1 MANLDYFSDEDVIS
15 FTLLDA
21 HTVERLQRD
30 GDIKLP
36 RKKVDIPKDERWN
49 TKQMSSK
56 LLQGILAGDAIPTI
70 ASSLMQVIGN
80 NAAAA
85 VRNARTMVTG
95 AENVGRLDSYEDLA
109 EKGVVQK
116 KVWIAT
122 ADDRTRESH
131 LLLDGEEVDIDKPFS
146 NGLMYP
152 ADPSGDPAEVYNCRC
167 SMRDHIVGFRRAD
180 GSISYVGAERDTTSH
195 AGKIEEEIAQRG
207 LEKAAEVPATAFGNI
222 SEISADQFR
231 ESASENLTKSE
242 QKELYEELD
251 RYIDSVS
258 GDTERLAELLD
269 KMDDVKW
276 TSADPLYRG
285 IGVEGYDPIS
295 EKNTYEQLLES
306 YRNGEPFTMQS
317 LSWSASEDP
326 ATKMAESKG
335 SNQIIYV
342 DTTEGTRDMISI
354 RGITEET
361 EGKWYADNTQEVL
374 ATRTDMQF
382 EPYKVEVD
390 GNVAHVYVRE
400 IPAEA
405 PAEAP
410 AAPAE
415 PAAVESSTAVEYKTF
430 DAEAD
435 MQTEIVGRFSFGGR
449 HSEGHEVQ
457 YAKEYKG
464 DGSETTQFFAD
475 NSNNTELIDSMS
487 ANDMKAFKDLWS
499 KGQFMQGQQYGD
511 FSDMKPRFQSATRI
525 FDKYLDQTTIDQNI
539 EVVRLSDAQLVFGAG
554 NRSGSLEDFAAMEGQ
569 QIICNANMSF
579 SAASEGLRIN
589 YTGAAPTVE
598 YVLRIPEGSNGS
610 GMYIGDDRINVWGD
624 RQREFM
630 TNRNIWMTVGKTEYI
645 EDRGI
650 YRVEL
655 NYGGRMEHDYK

>member
-1 MANLDYFSDEDVIS
+1 MANLEYFSDEDVIS

-21 HTVERLQRD
+21 HTVERLQRK

-36 RKKVDIPKDERWN
+36 KKKVDIPKDERWN
-49 TKQMSSK
+49 TKLMSSK

-70 ASSLMQVIGN
+70 ANSLMQVIGN

-180 GSISYVGAERDTTSH
+180 GTISLVGAERDTTSH

-207 LEKAAEVPATAFGNI
+207 LEKVAVKENFEPVEITPADWEDWAVDPEPYKAVISGEPVPNYSQGSKLTAEEKRRI
-222 SEISADQFR
+222 
-231 ESASENLTKSE
+231 ESVALQMQERAETETVNF
-242 QKELYEELD
+242 
-251 RYIDSVS
+251 
-258 GDTERLAELLD
+258 DT
-269 KMDDVKW
+269 
-276 TSADPLYRG
+276 LYRG
-285 IGVEGYDPIS
+285 
-295 EKNTYEQLLES
+295 ES
-306 YRNGEPFTMQS
+306 YSTLKEAQEKYAVGNIVVNDTLTSYATSSDIAMEYAKQGEGVNVVITNTNIDNSFNGFVGVMTDP
-317 LSWSASEDP
+317 LDVGGSEEVIT
-326 ATKMAESKG
+326 AKGMESKVF
-335 SNQIIYV
+335 SSYYDKDTNTLYV
-342 DTTEGTRDMISI
+342 GMTTDS
-354 RGITEET
+354 
-361 EGKWYADNTQEVL
+361 V
-374 ATRTDMQF
+374 
-382 EPYKVEVD
+382 
-390 GNVAHVYVRE
+390 
-400 IPAEA
+400 PAEI

-415 PAAVESSTAVEYKTF
+415 PTAVESSTAVEYKTF

-435 MQTEIVGRFSFGGR
+435 MQTEIVGRVSFGGR

>member
-1 MANLDYFSDEDVIS
+1 MANLEYFSDEDVIS

-70 ASSLMQVIGN
+70 ANSLMQVIGN

-180 GSISYVGAERDTTSH
+180 GTISLVGVERDTTSH
-195 AGKIEEEIAQRG
+195 AGKIENEIAQRG
-207 LEKAAEVPATAFGNI
+207 LERV
-222 SEISADQFR
+222 
-231 ESASENLTKSE
+231 
-242 QKELYEELD
+242 
-251 RYIDSVS
+251 
-258 GDTERLAELLD
+258 
-269 KMDDVKW
+269 
-276 TSADPLYRG
+276 
-285 IGVEGYDPIS
+285 
-295 EKNTYEQLLES
+295 
-306 YRNGEPFTMQS
+306 
-317 LSWSASEDP
+317 
-326 ATKMAESKG
+326 
-335 SNQIIYV
+335 
-342 DTTEGTRDMISI
+342 
-354 RGITEET
+354 
-361 EGKWYADNTQEVL
+361 
-374 ATRTDMQF
+374 
-382 EPYKVEVD
+382 
-390 GNVAHVYVRE
+390 
-400 IPAEA
+400 
-405 PAEAP
+405 AEAP

-435 MQTEIVGRFSFGGR
+435 MQTEIVGRVNFGGR

-487 ANDMKAFKDLWS
+487 ANEMKAFKDLWS

-579 SAASEGLRIN
+579 SAASEGLRIT

-610 GMYIGDDRINVWGD
+610 GMYIGDDRINIWGD